1 MTATNH
7 VEMGAR
13 HGGLPT
19 PAPNHDGRVE
29 GVVQV
34 VIMLAVAAMA
44 GAASFRHVHD
54 WTMHNSPLGTGDC
67 SAGSTPW

>member
-1 MTATNH
+1 
-7 VEMGAR
+7 
-13 HGGLPT
+13 
-19 PAPNHDGRVE
+19 VE

-44 GAASFRHVHD
+44 GAASFRRVHD
-54 WTMHNSPLGTGDC
+54 WTMHNSPLGTGTG